1 MEGKY
6 KMILALAGVT
16 GVGKSFFKD
25 KLVEK
30 LDFKK
35 VNTIRTRER
44 RKNEKNGIDGI
55 FMSKEE
61 LDECEKE
68 GKIAYRFS
76 VFGGEYGY
84 LKEEIFSDDNMI
96 FEMHYTTID
105 DWKKVREDIVAIYIL
120 PIDLDQAKEQTLK
133 RGLSKEKEEER
144 LREIDLQYNYFVKD
158 KGLQD
163 KFDYVFYNNFDEE
176 SENKLIEL
184 VKEIMNKNKE

>member
-120 PIDLDQAKEQTLK
+120 PVDLDQAKEQTLK

-176 SENKLIEL
+176 SENKLIKL
-184 VKEIMNKNKE
+184 VKEIMNKK

>member
-35 VNTIRTRER
+35 VNTIRTREI
-44 RKNEKNGIDGI
+44 RKNEKNGVDGI
-55 FMSKEE
+55 FMSKKE

-84 LKEEIFSDDNMI
+84 LKEEIFSKDNMI

-120 PIDLDQAKEQTLK
+120 PVDLDQAKQQTLK

-158 KGLQD
+158 KSLQD

-184 VKEIMNKNKE
+184 VKEIMSKNKE

>member
-184 VKEIMNKNKE
+184 VKEIMNKNK

>member
-84 LKEEIFSDDNMI
+84 LKEEIFSKDNMI

-158 KGLQD
+158 KSLQD

-184 VKEIMNKNKE
+184 VKEIMSKNKE

>member
-1 MEGKY
+1 
-6 KMILALAGVT
+6 MILALAGVT

-35 VNTIRTRER
+35 VNTIRTREI
-44 RKNEKNGIDGI
+44 RKNEKNGVDGI
-55 FMSKEE
+55 FMSKKE

-84 LKEEIFSDDNMI
+84 LKEEIFSKDNMI

-120 PIDLDQAKEQTLK
+120 PVDLDQAKQQTLK

-158 KGLQD
+158 KSLQD

-184 VKEIMNKNKE
+184 VKEIMSKNKE

>member
-184 VKEIMNKNKE
+184 VKEIMNKK